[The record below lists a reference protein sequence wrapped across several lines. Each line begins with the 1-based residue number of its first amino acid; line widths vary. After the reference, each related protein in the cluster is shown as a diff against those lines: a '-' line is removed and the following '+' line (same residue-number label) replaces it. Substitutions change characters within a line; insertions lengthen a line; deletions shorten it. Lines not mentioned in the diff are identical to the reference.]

1 MIARRGKGQQ
11 PGLIR
16 RRAVKIVVNIAK
28 PELHNDINFYY
39 ATLLQAVDSPSF
51 TDEEIFHLILSFALE
66 LTGSEQGALSTIDT
80 SRERETIFT
89 MTSGTTEVVQIS
101 TRFAATASQQKP
113 LLANTAQPDLV
124 WPGIRQPVSNFLV
137 VPASFD
143 GNMVGR
149 IAVAN
154 SARDYSEADLT
165 LVERL
170 GKILAMVMQNRM
182 RDSALQR
189 RAEEL
194 AEKHR
199 EIKSFT
205 DMVAHDFRTPMV
217 NIKGFAKE
225 LNCSVTELQ
234 QMVFKVRDVV
244 SGEVQA
250 DLDRIIDKE
259 IPEALNYINAAIARM
274 DKMVVGMLELARLG
288 QRKLLAEATDL
299 NKIVGA
305 VVASF
310 SHHIEQ
316 RGIKLEIDK
325 LPEIYTDRLAVEQI
339 FGNLIDNAI
348 KFLDPARP
356 GEIKIAYRDGGKDV
370 IIDIRD
376 NGRGIAP
383 ENQPKVFSLYWRE
396 STQEPGDGM
405 GLAYI
410 ATLIARLGGTITCQS
425 KLGEGTEM
433 ILTLPKASQN

>member
-1 MIARRGKGQQ
+1 
-11 PGLIR
+11 
-16 RRAVKIVVNIAK
+16 
-28 PELHNDINFYY
+28 
-39 ATLLQAVDSPSF
+39 
-51 TDEEIFHLILSFALE
+51 
-66 LTGSEQGALSTIDT
+66 
-80 SRERETIFT
+80 
-89 MTSGTTEVVQIS
+89 
-101 TRFAATASQQKP
+101 
-113 LLANTAQPDLV
+113 
-124 WPGIRQPVSNFLV
+124 
-137 VPASFD
+137 
-143 GNMVGR
+143 
-149 IAVAN
+149 
-154 SARDYSEADLT
+154 
-165 LVERL
+165 VERL

-274 DKMVVGMLELARLG
+274 DKMVAGMLESARLG
-288 QRKLLAEATDL
+288 RRKLLAEATDL